1 MAIIT
6 FDKLTKEEQ
15 KISNDF
21 FNLCDKLLPNGDEHS
36 QDKFD
41 QFFCLFVELC
51 HNRIQKTITEDNFN
65 FNPNQLEIEFKE
77 D

>member
-15 KISNDF
+15 KISNEF
-21 FNLCDKLLPNGDEHS
+21 FTLCNKLILEGDKQS

-51 HNRIQKTITEDNFN
+51 HNRIKQQKIEDN
-65 FNPNQLEIEFKE
+65 FNPNQLEIKFKE